1 MKRVSLIYNP
11 MAGASRH
18 GLAHIPQIVAALSQQ
33 DVRVEPR
40 ATAAPGD
47 ATKLAQQA
55 VAEEYK
61 ALIVCG
67 GDGTINEA
75 AQALVGS
82 ETALAIWPCGTA
94 NVLAKDLRL
103 SQRPE
108 VLAELI
114 ASGQTRTISVGRA
127 TKPETGWQRYF
138 LLMAGV
144 GLDAAIVKRV
154 NSELKR
160 RAGIGAYFAAGL
172 GFLADW
178 QLTPLSLN
186 LNGHDHDATFAV
198 IANASSYGGWF
209 TLAPQAQLEEDRLDV
224 CLFNSRSRLEYLS
237 YALFSLTGSHT
248 QRARVLYQKTQAA
261 SAQSNAEAFV
271 QLDGELVGSLPMSFE
286 SVPRA
291 LRVIAPH

>member
-1 MKRVSLIYNP
+1 MRRVSLIYNP
-11 MAGASRH
+11 TAGASRK
-18 GLAHIPQIVAALSQQ
+18 GTARIPQLVAALSKR

-40 ATAAPGD
+40 ATAACGD

-55 VAEEYK
+55 VAEECE

-82 ETALAIWPCGTA
+82 STALAIWPCGTA
-94 NVLAKDLRL
+94 NVLSKDLRL
-103 SQRPE
+103 SRRPE
-108 VLAELI
+108 VLADLI

-127 TKPETGWQRYF
+127 TKAETGWQRYF

-154 NSELKR
+154 DLALKR
-160 RAGIGAYFAAGL
+160 RAGVGAYFAAGL

-178 QLTPLSLN
+178 RLTPLSLSI
-186 LNGHDHDATFAV
+186 NGNNHDATFAV
-198 IANASSYGGWF
+198 IANAPGYGGWF
-209 TLAPQAQLEEDRLDV
+209 TLTPQAQLEEDQLDV

-237 YALFSLTGSHT
+237 YALFSLNGSHT
-248 QRARVLYQKTQAA
+248 QRARVLYQKTQVA
-261 SAQSNAEAFV
+261 SAQSSAEAFV
-271 QLDGELVGSLPMSFE
+271 QLDGELVGSLPMCFE

>member
-1 MKRVSLIYNP
+1 MRRVSLIYNP
-11 MAGASRH
+11 TAGASRH
-18 GLAHIPQIVAALSQQ
+18 GAARLPQLVAALGKR

-40 ATAAPGD
+40 ATTACGG
-47 ATKLAQQA
+47 ATKLARQA
-55 VAEEYK
+55 VAEECEV
-61 ALIVCG
+61 LIVCG

-82 ETALAIWPCGTA
+82 HTALAIWPCGTA
-94 NVLAKDLRL
+94 NVLAKDLHL
-103 SQRPE
+103 SHRPE
-108 VLAELI
+108 VLADLI

-127 TKPETGWQRYF
+127 LKPETGWQRYF

-154 NSELKR
+154 DLALKR
-160 RAGIGAYFAAGL
+160 RAGVGAYLAAGL
-172 GFLADW
+172 DFFADW
-178 QLTPLSLN
+178 RLTPLSLN
-186 LNGHDHDATFAV
+186 INGHCHDATFAV
-198 IANASSYGGWF
+198 IANAPGYGGWF
-209 TLAPQAQLEEDRLDV
+209 TLAPQAQLEEDQLDV
-224 CLFNSRSRLEYLS
+224 CLFNSRSRIEYLS

-261 SAQSNAEAFV
+261 SAQSNTEAFV
-271 QLDGELVGSLPMSFE
+271 QLDGELAGSLPMCFE

>member
-11 MAGASRH
+11 TAGASRH
-18 GLAHIPQIVAALSQQ
+18 GAARIPQIVAALGKRG
-33 DVRVEPR
+33 VIVEPR
-40 ATAAPGD
+40 ATTACGD

-55 VAEEYK
+55 VAEECG

-94 NVLAKDLRL
+94 NVLSKDLRL
-103 SQRPE
+103 SRRPE
-108 VLAELI
+108 VLADLI

-127 TKPETGWQRYF
+127 TKPGTGWQRYF

-154 NSELKR
+154 DLALKR
-160 RAGIGAYFAAGL
+160 RAGISAYFAAGL

-178 QLTPLSLN
+178 QLAPLSLN
-186 LNGHDHDATFAV
+186 INGNHHDATFAV
-198 IANASSYGGWF
+198 IANAPGYGGWF
-209 TLAPQAQLEEDRLDV
+209 TLTPQAQLEENQLDV
-224 CLFNSRSRLEYLS
+224 
-237 YALFSLTGSHT
+237 
-248 QRARVLYQKTQAA
+248 
-261 SAQSNAEAFV
+261 
-271 QLDGELVGSLPMSFE
+271 
-286 SVPRA
+286 
-291 LRVIAPH
+291 